1 MRYKFAFGADDMD
14 DFVPYSHNPRTIYA
28 HVMVLNKG
36 DFVGISRVYKSGE
49 IADVFIMPD
58 YRGRGIGKRMLQ
70 RLLSRIPR
78 DMKFWLYTTADNS
91 AAISLYRG
99 LGMRESIMTPGLIA
113 TIKRK
118 NKWLRGKT
126 LVYFIANSR

>member
-1 MRYKFAFGADDMD
+1 MQYKFAFGADDMD

-49 IADVFIMPD
+49 IADVFSMPD

-70 RLLSRIPR
+70 RLLSRIHNN
-78 DMKFWLYTTADNS
+78 MKLWLYTTADNPV
-91 AAISLYRG
+91 AISLYRG
-99 LGMRESIMTPGLIA
+99 LGMHEYNMNMDA
-113 TIKRK
+113 AIKRK